1 MKITPLHASAP
12 CRALKGC
19 RPCFPTKRPR
29 SPLSRAFPARL
40 TVWAVYL
47 SGDDRGKRARQR
59 GRAKSGLFQPVLFP
73 SPRWKQPQNPSPT
86 FARKHRAIVQKCT
99 GQKSFRAKVRRVQR
113 PSRPFF
119 AVPGEDG
126 ERGFRAKVPENACG
140 TRVLT
145 KKNCTA
151 TLTHIVSKLPCS
163 YGGAEGGRT
172 PVRRPKNQSISE
184 RSLRFDIPSAEL
196 PQTGLQHQ

>member
-19 RPCFPTKRPR
+19 RPCFTTKRPR

-59 GRAKSGLFQPVLFP
+59 GRDKSGLYQFVLFP

-86 FARKHRAIVQKCT
+86 FARKPRAIVQKCT
-99 GQKSFRAKVRRVQR
+99 GQKAFVQR
-113 PSRPFF
+113 CGGFNARRDHFSRFL
-119 AVPGEDG
+119 V
-126 ERGFRAKVPENACG
+126 K
-140 TRVLT
+140 
-145 KKNCTA
+145 A
-151 TLTHIVSKLPCS
+151 T
-163 YGGAEGGRT
+163 
-172 PVRRPKNQSISE
+172 SE
-184 RSLRFDIPSAEL
+184 AFV
-196 PQTGLQHQ
+196 Q

>member
-1 MKITPLHASAP
+1 MLTPLHAPAP

-19 RPCFPTKRPR
+19 RLCFPTKRPR
-29 SPLSRAFPARL
+29 SPLSRAFPPQSTA
-40 TVWAVYL
+40 WAVSL

-59 GRAKSGLFQPVLFP
+59 GRAESGLCQSVLFP

-86 FARKHRAIVQKCT
+86 FARKPRAIVQKCT
-99 GQKSFRAKVRRVQR
+99 GQNSFRAKVRRVQR

-119 AVPGEDG
+119 AVPGEDI
-126 ERGFRAKVPENACG
+126 ERGFRAKVFENACG
-140 TRVLT
+140 ARVLT

-163 YGGAEGGRT
+163 YDAANGT
-172 PVRRPKNQSISE
+172 
-184 RSLRFDIPSAEL
+184 
-196 PQTGLQHQ
+196 

>member
-1 MKITPLHASAP
+1 MPSFE
-12 CRALKGC
+12 GV
-19 RPCFPTKRPR
+19 
-29 SPLSRAFPARL
+29 SPLFPHQAPTFALLRACPPWSTSRA
-40 TVWAVYL
+40 VSL

-59 GRAKSGLFQPVLFP
+59 GRAESGLFQSVLFP

-86 FARKHRAIVQKCT
+86 FARKPRAIVQKCT

-113 PSRPFF
+113 PSRRFF
-119 AVPGEDG
+119 AVPGEG
-126 ERGFRAKVPENACG
+126 IERGFRAKVTEYACAIG
-140 TRVLT
+140 ILT

-172 PVRRPKNQSISE
+172 PVRRPEDQSISE
-184 RSLRFDIPSAEL
+184 RSLYIDIPSTEL
-196 PQTGLQHQ
+196 PQTGFRLQ